1 MGGMIDRLAEKLA
14 GAMLRSS
21 AYHKLREDAL
31 ARLAQVTQAAQ
42 AGQPRP
48 DAPAQGKQDLFIR
61 FAPPGHYYSP
71 IPSYAEIERDQA
83 RIFDAGARELPGV
96 RVDEQ
101 RMRERLA
108 AFAPL
113 HPEFPYTEEPDP
125 GLRFAL
131 ENTTY
136 SRGDAVVLYSM
147 MRLTRPERIVEI
159 GSGNSTWLMLDVNER
174 FLDGKARIT
183 SLDPHPERMVAG
195 LRDGDRERMEVLPV
209 RVQDASPATF
219 AGLAAGDILFV
230 DSTHVSRCDSDV
242 NHILFAILPA
252 LAPGVLVHFH
262 DVFWPFEYPK
272 HWLLEIGAAWNEAY
286 LLRAFLQ
293 YNGAFAIDFFS
304 DYAAHFMRQD
314 VERAVPVFLKGPGSS
329 LWLRRA

>member
-1 MGGMIDRLAEKLA
+1 MIDRLA
-14 GAMLRSS
+14 R
-21 AYHKLREDAL
+21 AL
-31 ARLAQVTQAAQ
+31 AALRGRSAATEESAA
-42 AGQPRP
+42 AG
-48 DAPAQGKQDLFIR
+48 QGKQDLFLR
-61 FAPPGHYYSP
+61 FAAPGHYYSP
-71 IPSYAEIERDQA
+71 IPSYAEIERDQD

-96 RVDEQ
+96 RVDEA
-101 RMRERLA
+101 RIRERLA
-108 AFAPL
+108 GFARFNA
-113 HPEFPYTEEPDP
+113 EFPYTEEPDP
-125 GLRFAL
+125 ALRFAL

-136 SRGDAVVLYSM
+136 SRGDAAVLYSM
-147 MRLTRPERIVEI
+147 MRLIRPKRIVEI
-159 GSGNSTWLMLDVNER
+159 GSGASTWLMLDVNER
-174 FLDGKARIT
+174 FLGGKARIT

-195 LRDGDRERMEVLPV
+195 LHDGDRERMEVLPV

-242 NHILFAILPA
+242 NHILFSVLPA

-293 YNGAFAIDFFS
+293 YNNAFEIDFFS
-304 DYAAHFMRQD
+304 DYATQFMRQD

-329 LWLRRA
+329 LWLRRVQ